1 MMENS
6 VNNSTIRDFY
16 IWQYYYIQT
25 ILNIPKG
32 RKNSLDYTLVIL
44 SYFVFYF
51 CHKRASSSWQLLISP
66 LQLPFK
72 LAILLLARSGCWLAR
87 GNNSETLTLPLDSY
101 YWNNRVV
108 YYFQNNID
116 LSVLIFFFFYKT
128 QSKLLYNFA
137 FSTNFQDLF
146 MNLRNILLLIFWFFK
161 HWRWKKLHKYIYITN
176 YMPSFLEIFSIQK
189 SNLRIILKMTNCY
202 DK

>member
-16 IWQYYYIQT
+16 ILQYYYIQT

-72 LAILLLARSGCWLAR
+72 LYYSCLLGLAVGWL

-116 LSVLIFFFFYKT
+116 LSVLIFFLTEHNPNFYK
-128 QSKLLYNFA
+128 
-137 FSTNFQDLF
+137 FSLSV
-146 MNLRNILLLIFWFFK
+146 LIFK
-161 HWRWKKLHKYIYITN
+161 IY
-176 YMPSFLEIFSIQK
+176 SWIFGIYY
-189 SNLRIILKMTNCY
+189 C
-202 DK
+202 

>member
-1 MMENS
+1 MKVKYNFYLIKVHMISRNIFYFS
-6 VNNSTIRDFY
+6 VAIKVNTLDFIYHLWWRIVSTIRDFY
-16 IWQYYYIQT
+16 ILLLYYYIQT

-72 LAILLLARSGCWLAR
+72 LYYSCSVWLAVGWL

-108 YYFQNNID
+108 
-116 LSVLIFFFFYKT
+116 VLF
-128 QSKLLYNFA
+128 SK
-137 FSTNFQDLF
+137 
-146 MNLRNILLLIFWFFK
+146 
-161 HWRWKKLHKYIYITN
+161 
-176 YMPSFLEIFSIQK
+176 
-189 SNLRIILKMTNCY
+189 
-202 DK
+202 

>member
-1 MMENS
+1 MKVKYNFYLIKVHMISRNIFYFS
-6 VNNSTIRDFY
+6 VAIKVKKLDFIYHLWWRIVSTIPDFY
-16 IWQYYYIQT
+16 ILQYYYIQT

-101 YWNNRVV
+101 YWNNRV
-108 YYFQNNID
+108 F
-116 LSVLIFFFFYKT
+116 VLF
-128 QSKLLYNFA
+128 SK
-137 FSTNFQDLF
+137 
-146 MNLRNILLLIFWFFK
+146 
-161 HWRWKKLHKYIYITN
+161 
-176 YMPSFLEIFSIQK
+176 
-189 SNLRIILKMTNCY
+189 
-202 DK
+202 